1 MTPDALTFDL
11 VDRLAAISVSRGRV
25 SYVHENDLYDIT
37 NTNFG
42 KFLLETRAGIRSNPR
57 NGRQTDELSDGT
69 RPMEPSSELR
79 LIIIHH

>member
-25 SYVHENDLYDIT
+25 SYLHENDLYDIT

-42 KFLLETRAGIRSNPR
+42 RFLLESQGWEPAQSAQRSSD
-57 NGRQTDELSDGT
+57 RQAFQRPETGT
-69 RPMEPSSELR
+69 
-79 LIIIHH
+79 IQ